1 MADGTEGRSRVIVDG
16 HVHISDDPEPIRG
29 WPPFTAE
36 DLVALMDE
44 ELPIPGGPRVIDRA
58 AAMPMLSTTQQVDL
72 SFREQHR
79 TVIEAVRNHPD
90 RIVGTFMLNPHLGV
104 DAGLAELRRLV
115 AEDGFRM
122 VKLHPTAHA
131 YWPKARDFTYPV
143 LAEAARLDIPVLIHT
158 GDPPFSV
165 PAMMEPLATD
175 HPDTTVILAH
185 LGTQK
190 TGYAD
195 DAINVARHCD
205 NVYLKTGWGHQ
216 PRVAEAVQAIGAER
230 LVFGSDCPVQDPYS
244 QLRIIETLT
253 RDGPLGIN
261 LSESDMEAIMGNNLA
276 RLLRL

>member
-1 MADGTEGRSRVIVDG
+1 MIVDG
-16 HVHISDDPEPIRG
+16 HVHLSDDPEPTRG
-29 WPPFTAE
+29 WPPFTAD
-36 DLVALMDE
+36 DLIAIMDE

-58 AAMPMLSTTQQVDL
+58 AVMPMLLPTQRADL

-79 TVIEAVRNHPD
+79 PVIEAIRRYPD
-90 RIVGTFMLNPHLGV
+90 RLVGTFMLNPHLGV

-131 YWPKARDFTYPV
+131 YWPKARDFTDPV
-143 LAEAARLDIPVLIHT
+143 LEEAALLDIPVLIHT
-158 GDPPFSV
+158 GDPPFAV
-165 PAMMEPLATD
+165 PALMEPLAAD
-175 HPDTTVILAH
+175 HPGTTVILAH

-190 TGYAD
+190 IGYAD

-205 NVYLKTGWGHQ
+205 NVYLETGWGHQ
-216 PRVAEAVQAIGAER
+216 PRVAEAVQAIGAGR
-230 LVFGSDCPVQDPYS
+230 MVFGSDCPVQDPCS

-261 LSESDMEAIMGNNLA
+261 LSRSDMEAIMGDNLA